1 MACLNLLNYLIQRKH
16 QSFCNILSWGLNIN
30 QCLPKGD
37 RIKQKRGFQY
47 HGKNVLRI
55 LVFFNP
61 HYTKKRPLYCFSP
74 FYFLLVGSGLV
85 MCRLIHLAL
94 HQVRS
99 KLKKKL
105 ELHFHTVVMVDNF
118 LHNNFFSFHLLLLS
132 SNYFLLLSS
141 IKYK

>member
-16 QSFCNILSWGLNIN
+16 QSFCKILSCGLNIN

-94 HQVRS
+94 YQVRS

-118 LHNNFFSFHLLLLS
+118 LHDNFLSFHLLLLS
-132 SNYFLLLSS
+132 S

>member
-16 QSFCNILSWGLNIN
+16 QSVYPAFWNILSCGLNIN

-85 MCRLIHLAL
+85 MCRLIYLAL
-94 HQVRS
+94 YQVRS

-118 LHNNFFSFHLLLLS
+118 LHNNFLSFHLI
-132 SNYFLLLSS
+132 LLSS
-141 IKYK
+141 IFFFYHP

>member
-16 QSFCNILSWGLNIN
+16 QSFCKILSCGLNIN

-47 HGKNVLRI
+47 HGKMCWGYWSSSTHI
-55 LVFFNP
+55 IP
-61 HYTKKRPLYCFSP
+61 KKRPLYCFSP

-94 HQVRS
+94 YQVRS

-105 ELHFHTVVMVDNF
+105 ELHFHTVIF
-118 LHNNFFSFHLLLLS
+118 STTTSSPSIFFF
-132 SNYFLLLSS
+132 FLLFSSS
-141 IKYK
+141 IIHKV

>member
-16 QSFCNILSWGLNIN
+16 QSVYPAFWNILSCGLNIN

-85 MCRLIHLAL
+85 MCRLIYLAL
-94 HQVRS
+94 YQVRS

-118 LHNNFFSFHLLLLS
+118 LHNNFLS
-132 SNYFLLLSS
+132 SSLFFYFLLLSS

>member
-16 QSFCNILSWGLNIN
+16 QSVYPAFWNILSCGLNIN

-85 MCRLIHLAL
+85 MCRLIYLAL
-94 HQVRS
+94 YQVRS

-118 LHNNFFSFHLLLLS
+118 LHNNFLSFHLLLLS
-132 SNYFLLLSS
+132 SIFFFYHP
-141 IKYK
+141 